1 MVEKHD
7 FCVKIK
13 LLNEQIYSVRDSI
26 KNANFLNFKGDSK
39 MMGQRKCCVAI
50 FVTIALVFPYLSS
63 QTAAAA
69 ENQGRQFLRESGKAF
84 AEIAKEASPAVV
96 SIRVEKVVES
106 TPGFS
111 FGDNGQDPMED
122 LFNRFFRD
130 RMPNQQQQPGQGQPK
145 MKPQRRPHA
154 QGLGSGFIISPDGYI
169 LTNNHVVKGADKV
182 KVQLTNGKE
191 YTAKVIGADAP
202 TDVAVIKVDANNL
215 PTLKLGDSEALQVG
229 EWVIAIGNP
238 FGLTSTLTVGVVS
251 AKGRSS
257 MGIEDYEDF
266 IQTDAAINMGNSGG
280 PLLNVDGKVIG
291 MNTAIVSPSGGSL
304 GIGFA
309 IPIDMVKNIY
319 KQLIDKG
326 SVTRGYLGII
336 IQQLTPELA
345 KSFNLEIHKGI
356 LISEVAK
363 DSPADKAGLKSGD
376 VITELNDELAE
387 DVGRFRSHVAGLA
400 PGTKADLVIYRD
412 GKEKPITVEIGKLPS
427 NLSKGTSESEE
438 TADIGLQV
446 QDLTTELAQRYGYE
460 GDKGVIVTQV
470 EPGSSAAE
478 EGVEAGMLIMQV
490 ERQPVTNVDEFQAAI
505 KKAKSKN
512 SVLLLVKQGK
522 YSRFVA
528 IKLNE
533 ESKAEKP

>member
-1 MVEKHD
+1 MTKEKRSYRAA
-7 FCVKIK
+7 FAAVI
-13 LLNEQIYSVRDSI
+13 LI
-26 KNANFLNFKGDSK
+26 
-39 MMGQRKCCVAI
+39 
-50 FVTIALVFPYLSS
+50 LVCSLSLPAA
-63 QTAAAA
+63 TAA
-69 ENQGRQFLRESGKAF
+69 ESPGRQFLRESGKAF

-96 SIRVEKVVES
+96 SIRVEKTMES
-106 TPGFS
+106 VPGFS
-111 FGDNGQDPMED
+111 FGDGDGQDPMED

-130 RMPNQQQQPGQGQPK
+130 RMPQGHPTPK
-145 MKPQRRPHA
+145 SKPQRRPRA
-154 QGLGSGFIISPDGYI
+154 QGLGSGFVISPDGYI
-169 LTNNHVVKGADKV
+169 LTNNHVVKDADKV

-215 PTLKLGDSEALQVG
+215 PTLKLGDSDELQVG

-251 AKGRSS
+251 AKGRS
-257 MGIEDYEDF
+257 GLNIEDYEDF

-280 PLLNVDGKVIG
+280 PLLNVDSKVIG
-291 MNTAIVSPSGGSL
+291 INTAIVSPSGGSL

-309 IPIDMVKNIY
+309 IPINMVKTIY

-356 LISEVAK
+356 LISEVAT
-363 DSPADKAGLKSGD
+363 DSPAEKAGLKSGD

-387 DVGRFRSHVAGLA
+387 DVGRFRSHVAALE

-412 GKEKPITVEIGKLPS
+412 GKEKTVAVEIGKLPS
-427 NLSKGTSESEE
+427 DAKIGLAESESD
-438 TADIGLQV
+438 TNIGLQV
-446 QDLTTELAQRYGYE
+446 QDLTAELAKRFGYE
-460 GDKGVIVTQV
+460 SDKGVVVTEV
-470 EPGSSAAE
+470 EPGSPAAE
-478 EGVEAGMLIMQV
+478 EGVEPGMLIMQV
-490 ERQPVTNVDEFQAAI
+490 ERQPVTNVEEFQAAI
-505 KKAKSKN
+505 KKLKSKN

-533 ESKAEKP
+533 ESKSEKP

>member
-1 MVEKHD
+1 MVKG
-7 FCVKIK
+7 KK
-13 LLNEQIYSVRDSI
+13 SYLSI
-26 KNANFLNFKGDSK
+26 FIAFTLIFVCPIGLPSAKAADSK
-39 MMGQRKCCVAI
+39 
-50 FVTIALVFPYLSS
+50 
-63 QTAAAA
+63 
-69 ENQGRQFLRESGKAF
+69 ERQFLRESGKAF

-106 TPGFS
+106 VPGFS
-111 FGDNGQDPMED
+111 FGNDGQDPFDD

-130 RMPNQQQQPGQGQPK
+130 RIPNQQQPSQPK
-145 MKPQRRPHA
+145 MKPQRRPRT
-154 QGLGSGFIISPDGYI
+154 QGLGSGFIISSDGYI
-169 LTNNHVVKGADKV
+169 LTNNHVVKDADNV

-191 YTAKVIGADAP
+191 YPAKIIGADAP

-215 PTLKLGDSEALQVG
+215 PTLKLGDSDALEVG

-251 AKGRSS
+251 AKGRSG

-356 LISEVAK
+356 LVSEVAK
-363 DSPADKAGLKSGD
+363 DSPAEKAGLKSGD

-412 GKEKPITVEIGKLPS
+412 GKEKTITVEIGKLPS
-427 NLSKGTSESEE
+427 DLSKGSLEPEE
-438 TADIGLQV
+438 TSDIGLQV
-446 QDLTTELAQRYGYE
+446 QNLDDVLAKQYGYE
-460 GDKGVIVTQV
+460 KDKGVIVTQV

-478 EGVEAGMLIMQV
+478 EGIEPGMLIMQV
-490 ERQPVTNVDEFQAAI
+490 ERQPVANVDEFQAAI
-505 KKAKSKN
+505 KKAQSKN

-528 IKLNE
+528 IKLQD
-533 ESKAEKP
+533 ESKSEKP

>member
-1 MVEKHD
+1 MTKEKRSYRAT
-7 FCVKIK
+7 F
-13 LLNEQIYSVRDSI
+13 
-26 KNANFLNFKGDSK
+26 
-39 MMGQRKCCVAI
+39 VAFIII
-50 FVTIALVFPYLSS
+50 FVCSLSVPAAL
-63 QTAAAA
+63 AA
-69 ENQGRQFLRESGKAF
+69 ESQGRQFLRESGNAF

-96 SIRVEKVVES
+96 SIRVEKTVES
-106 TPGFS
+106 GQGFS
-111 FGDNGQDPMED
+111 FGDGDTQDQFED
-122 LFNRFFRD
+122 FFNRFFNERL
-130 RMPNQQQQPGQGQPK
+130 PQGHPTPK
-145 MKPQRRPHA
+145 SKPQRRPRT

-169 LTNNHVVKGADKV
+169 LTNNHVVKDADKI

-191 YTAKVIGADAP
+191 YDAKIIGADAP

-215 PTLKLGDSEALQVG
+215 PTLKLGDSETLQVG

-251 AKGRSS
+251 AKGRSG

-280 PLLNVDGKVIG
+280 PLLNVDGKVVGI
-291 MNTAIVSPSGGSL
+291 NTAIVSPSGGSL

-309 IPIDMVKNIY
+309 IPIDMVKSIY

-387 DVGRFRSHVAGLA
+387 DVGRFRSHVAGLE
-400 PGTKADLVIYRD
+400 PGTKAELLIYRD
-412 GKEKPITVEIGKLPS
+412 GKEKTISVEIGKLP
-427 NLSKGTSESEE
+427 
-438 TADIGLQV
+438 ADAKIGLVEPEGSVNIGLQV
-446 QDLTTELAQRYGYE
+446 QDLTADVTQRFGYE
-460 GDKGVIVTQV
+460 GDKGVVVTEV
-470 EPGSSAAE
+470 EQGSSAAE
-478 EGVEAGMLIMQV
+478 EGLQAGMLIMQV
-490 ERQPVTNVDEFQAAI
+490 ERQPVTNVDEFKAAV
-505 KKAKSKN
+505 KKAKSKK

-533 ESKAEKP
+533 RSKDNKP